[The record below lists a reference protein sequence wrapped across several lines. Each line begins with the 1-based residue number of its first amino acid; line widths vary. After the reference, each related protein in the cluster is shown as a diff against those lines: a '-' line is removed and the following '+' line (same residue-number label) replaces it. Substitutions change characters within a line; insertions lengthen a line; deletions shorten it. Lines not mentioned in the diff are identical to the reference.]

1 MFPQKSPIKAEVEAK
16 TYPLGE
22 SSERLPEA
30 RALALIALSHT
41 QLEHRIYLAMLLAS
55 PDQGNAGNNA
65 DLFNTRR
72 LMTLA
77 DIRSVSTVRRCLE
90 GLVAKQSIE
99 RKANGSNGNGS
110 NGGPARHY
118 CVLSPE
124 EILSRRNAIG
134 VESYP
139 REVRAREGNQ
149 YFGRAIERVVA
160 NNDLSRREAQVT
172 LCCVE
177 GLTNAEIGNRLNV
190 SEQTVKFHL
199 RHIFIKFGVKRR
211 AELISRML
219 M

>member
-22 SSERLPEA
+22 SGERLPSG
-30 RALALIALSHT
+30 RALALVALSHT
-41 QLEHRIYLAMLLAS
+41 QLEHRIYLAMLLATAS
-55 PDQGNAGNNA
+55 HGNNGHTA
-65 DLFNTRR
+65 DLFNTRQ
-72 LMTLA
+72 LMALA
-77 DIRSVSTVRRCLE
+77 DVRSVSTMRRGLE
-90 GLVAKQSIE
+90 GLVAKQSVE
-99 RKANGSNGNGS
+99 RQANGSNGQ
-110 NGGPARHY
+110 GGLGKHY

-124 EILSRRNAIG
+124 EILTRRNALG
-134 VESYP
+134 VETYP
-139 REVRAREGNQ
+139 RAARVGGRDQ
-149 YFGRAIERVVA
+149 YLGRAVERVVA
-160 NNDLSRREAQVT
+160 NDHLSRREAQVT